1 MVYLIYGNIYHQ
13 YIYTPN
19 VGIYTIHGSY
29 GNRRFPSWWMT
40 SSMMSPGEPCGVQ
53 PWLCCSRQQRW
64 WTCPVWVETSMT
76 KLPIWRVF
84 HGKHV
89 DFTMKKYGKMERQWP
104 GCWNLVSIFLL
115 KICSGGDFKE
125 KKWRDQPY
133 SLLWQKPWL
142 INFTNQTSK
151 QHRSRADLAKIAAG
165 HPGAALQAC
174 EKSGQWQMAL
184 TLLEDTEVQLRSG
197 SRKFHRPSS
206 ANIPFTCAE
215 PWLLKIQTD

>member
-1 MVYLIYGNIYHQ
+1 MDDQFDDV
-13 YIYTPN
+13 P
-19 VGIYTIHGSY
+19 
-29 GNRRFPSWWMT
+29 RRALWRSAVTLLFT
-40 SSMMSPGEPCGVQ
+40 AAEVVDLPCLGRD
-53 PWLCCSRQQRW
+53 LNDKAANLESFSRE
-64 WTCPVWVETSMT
+64 TCG
-76 KLPIWRVF
+76 F
-84 HGKHV
+84 HHE
-89 DFTMKKYGKMERQWP
+89 KYGKMERQWP
-104 GCWNLVSIFLL
+104 GCWNSVSIFLL